1 LAVTEPKII
10 HTMKTLMLLGI
21 LLFSFAFCGNAQG
34 EGDVWMADDSPF
46 GGSNYGLR
54 FNASM
59 PEVFY
64 YDTSSTALTG
74 IKASQSVCDAVGNP
88 LFFTGGTSCKVYD
101 RAGNVMPNGYGL
113 QYPTPGTTYSL
124 APLICPHPGNTN
136 QYFVIYQKN
145 GALLYS
151 IVDMSLNGG
160 MGDVVS
166 KNTSINAF
174 AGSEALATTSKLILV
189 QGCSSIWLVVRSR
202 NAGQFRS
209 YEISATGLNT
219 TPVISETGQFP
230 FNWYNGDVISGR
242 LKASPDGK
250 KLVATISKFYDAVGS
265 PFAAPKG
272 GIELFDFEKCSG
284 KVKKSIVI
292 DSTQNFDGVAFSP
305 DASKLYASSDT
316 SVYQYDLSAGS
327 PTAVLATKTWMLS
340 SPLIPVWIPFCYCDT
355 TQMTIGD
362 LKLASNGKIY
372 MGNNTGSCVSC
383 LPIAATAKYHSIE
396 QPNMAGMAAM
406 PVVDVI
412 SFPLGYITGADL
424 PPDIVLAP
432 APPDTVVNSYTVTAC
447 FSDTAVLFADSTGSC
462 FLWQDGKDSSAYKAG
477 HSGTYFVRYFGT
489 DCSYHIDTFHL
500 QMIPLPNIV
509 QAGYSCP
516 DAYQGTAVV
525 LGNDSFDYNFQWLD
539 GEGGLLR
546 SASGYTDTG
555 RSLNVGT
562 NYLKITT
569 NSGCDTTISFEVQ
582 PLPVTQASFESDTI
596 VCKGKVLN
604 FYSTSSAP
612 LQQWFFGDGATESN
626 KNVSHIYNSSG
637 EYDAVLQV
645 TNIEGCKDTAVK
657 RIYVKELLLQLSAS
671 DTLVEKNALVQLYA
685 FAPEPFTITGWGP
698 VEYFGSSLGNSQQL
712 NVQKTEIFY
721 VSGVS
726 DKYGCEATTS
736 VKVTVEPFMQIPN
749 AFSPNGDGLNDY
761 FTPVIT
767 GDGYVLQSF
776 LIFNRWGQCVY
787 EAYLSKGL
795 KGWDGTFNGK
805 PLDIGTY
812 FYQIVI
818 NNPSGK
824 QLMRKGEINLIR

>member
-1 LAVTEPKII
+1 
-10 HTMKTLMLLGI
+10 MKKLKLLGI
-21 LLFSFAFCGNAQG
+21 LLFSSAVCGFAQG

-54 FNASM
+54 FNAGM

-74 IKASQSVCDAVGNP
+74 IKASQSVCDATGNP

-101 RAGNVMPNGYGL
+101 RAGDVMPNGAGL

-124 APLICPHPGNTN
+124 APLICPHPGNAS

-202 NAGQFRS
+202 NATQFRS
-209 YEISATGLNT
+209 YEISATGLNI

-230 FNWYNGDVISGR
+230 FSWYNGDVISGR

-284 KVKKSIVI
+284 KVKRSVVI
-292 DSTQNFDGVAFSP
+292 DSSQNFDGVVFSP

-316 SVYQYDLSAGS
+316 SVYQYNLSAGA
-327 PTAVLATKTWMLS
+327 PAAVLASKTWMLS

-355 TQMTIGD
+355 TQMPIGD

-383 LPIAATAKYHSIE
+383 LPVAATAKYHSIE

-406 PVVDVI
+406 PVVDAI

-424 PPDIVLAP
+424 PPDIILPPV
-432 APPDTVVNSYTVTAC
+432 PPDTVVNTYSVTTC
-447 FSDTAVLFADSTGSC
+447 FSDTAVLLADSTSAC
-462 FLWQDGKDSSAYKAG
+462 FLWQDGVDSFAYRAL
-477 HSGTYFVRYFGT
+477 HSGTYYVKYFGA
-489 DCSYHIDTFHL
+489 DCNYHIDTFHL
-500 QMIPLPNIV
+500 QMIPLPEIV

-525 LGNDSFDYNFQWLD
+525 LGNNSFDFTFSWLD
-539 GEGGLLR
+539 AEGQLQR
-546 SASGYTDTG
+546 SASGYADTATG
-555 RSLNVGT
+555 LNAGI

-569 NSGCDTTISFEVQ
+569 TSGCDTTISFEVQ
-582 PLPVTQASFESDTI
+582 SLPVPESSFESDTVI
-596 VCKGKVLN
+596 CKGKEIN
-604 FYSTSSAP
+604 FYNTSSAP
-612 LQQWFFGDGATESN
+612 LHQWFFGDGATAGD
-626 KNVSHIYNSSG
+626 KNASHIYNTSG
-637 EYDAVLQV
+637 EHDAVLQV
-645 TNIEGCKDTAVK
+645 TNIEGCRDTAIK
-657 RIYVKELLLQLSAS
+657 RIYVKELSLQLTAS
-671 DTLVEKNALVQLYA
+671 DTLVQKGAVVQLYA
-685 FAPEPFTITGWGP
+685 VAPEPFTVTGWEP
-698 VEYFGSSLGNSQQL
+698 VAYFGNSLSNNQQL
-712 NVQKTEIFY
+712 QIWKTDVFY

-726 DKYGCEATTS
+726 DRYGCEATAS
-736 VKVTVEPFMQIPN
+736 VKITVEPFMQVPN

-761 FTPVIT
+761 FAPVIT
-767 GDGYVLQSF
+767 GEGYLLQSILVF
-776 LIFNRWGQCVY
+776 SRWGQCVY
-787 EAYLSKGL
+787 EAYLSNGL
-795 KGWDGTFNGK
+795 RGWDGTFKGR

-824 QLMRKGEINLIR
+824 QLMQKGEVNLIR